1 FHAVIVL
8 GAVLVAGAL
17 TVTQSQGLP
26 ELLFYSVLL
35 AVFAHVVRIALRAW
49 RLARTERD
57 RAAELVGTAADAVA
71 LAAVQDA
78 RRRLAQD
85 IMSSLREGLTR
96 IHGEA
101 TTVADHDLSVSLQRI
116 HEECQRATSEL
127 RRHLGLLRQPDES
140 PPQVRTGFEE
150 RIGSA
155 PRRDLLLGTA
165 MMALAAV
172 ESAAHSATEGPGAW
186 SWWSVALSALAGATV
201 VGRTVALSMAAAAC
215 GLLYA
220 LGAVLAT
227 PVVSGFWTVG
237 TVGVL
242 VWTIAAQPKPTRAT

>member
-1 FHAVIVL
+1 MWRLAAFHAVIVL

-71 LAAVQDA
+71 LAAVQDE

-85 IMSSLREGLTR
+85 IVSSLREGLTR

-150 RIGSA
+150 RIAA
-155 PRRDLLLGTA
+155 PLDVTC
-165 MMALAAV
+165 
-172 ESAAHSATEGPGAW
+172 SS
-186 SWWSVALSALAGATV
+186 
-201 VGRTVALSMAAAAC
+201 GR
-215 GLLYA
+215 
-220 LGAVLAT
+220 
-227 PVVSGFWTVG
+227 P
-237 TVGVL
+237 
-242 VWTIAAQPKPTRAT
+242 